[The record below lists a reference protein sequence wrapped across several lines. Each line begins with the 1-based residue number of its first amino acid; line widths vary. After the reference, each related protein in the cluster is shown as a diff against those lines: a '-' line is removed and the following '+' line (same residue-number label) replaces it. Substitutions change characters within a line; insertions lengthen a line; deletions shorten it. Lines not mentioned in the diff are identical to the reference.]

1 MTFRNQ
7 ILTLLVPVMALLTPF
22 NLVGQQV
29 SGCTDAHATNFNPA
43 AQVDDGSCTYP
54 LYNYNPLTKFLLPK
68 EVEETSGLA
77 FFNGK
82 LWTINDSGGLPTIYG
97 LDTLTGEVL
106 QRIAVSNA
114 TNVDW
119 ESLAQDDAYLYVG
132 DFGNNSGNRNNL
144 LIYKILLTEIPAKGD
159 GQVVAES
166 IRFSY
171 EDYVGPIAK
180 RKDNNFD
187 CEAFIADGDSLYL
200 FSKNWENQ
208 QCRLYRL
215 PKTPGTFIAQKL
227 ASFDTKGLVTGA
239 DINPRSGE
247 LILTGYTNK
256 TWIPFMW
263 VFTDY
268 ADHQYFSGNKQRVNM
283 INLPATQV
291 EAIAFT
297 RGRRAVITSEG
308 HVLFSQTAFSVN
320 TGQWNEAGN
329 EDKLSLDTFEFRI
342 RPNPAKGKK
351 ITLSFENIVDNPI
364 QITILD
370 DGDKEVNPKKEPVIK
385 NKKGE
390 TRAVLN
396 INHLQPG
403 NYTIRV
409 IIDGKKVEKPLT
421 IQ

>member
-1 MTFRNQ
+1 MVVTGS
-7 ILTLLVPVMALLTPF
+7 PWAMA
-22 NLVGQQV
+22 QQV
-29 SGCTDAHATNFNPA
+29 AGCSDAHATNFNPA
-43 AQVDDGSCTYP
+43 AQVDDGTCTYP
-54 LYNYNPLTKFLLPK
+54 LSNYNPPTRFLLPK

-97 LDTLTGEVL
+97 LDTLTGKVI
-106 QRIAVSNA
+106 QRVAVSNA

-119 ESLAQDDAYLYVG
+119 ESMAQDDEYLYVG

-144 LIYKILLTEIPAKGD
+144 VIYKILLTDFPLSGD
-159 GQVVAES
+159 GKVGAET
-166 IRFSY
+166 IQFAY
-171 EDYVGPIAK
+171 EDYAGPIAK

-208 QCRLYRL
+208 QCRLYSL
-215 PKTPGTFIAQKL
+215 PKTPGTFVAQKL

-256 TWIPFMW
+256 TWIPFLW
-263 VFTDY
+263 VFSDY
-268 ADHQYFSGNKQRVNM
+268 HDHQYFSGKKHRFNM
-283 INLPATQV
+283 VNLPATQV
-291 EAIAFT
+291 EAISFT
-297 RGRRAVITSEG
+297 DDHHAVITSEG
-308 HVLFSQTAFSVN
+308 HILFSQTAFSVN
-320 TGQWNEAGN
+320 TGNWSETTDNTKTQPASF
-329 EDKLSLDTFEFRI
+329 DFRI
-342 RPNPAKGKK
+342 EPNPVKEKK
-351 ITLSFENIVDNPI
+351 VCLYFDNIVNNTMMI
-364 QITILD
+364 SILD
-370 DGDKEVNPKKEPVIK
+370 LKNKEVNPKKEPVIK
-385 NKKGE
+385 NKNGE
-390 TRAVLN
+390 TRAVLK